1 MKKIISILG
10 STGSIGLST
19 LAIID
24 KKKNFFK
31 LNLLSSNKNFK
42 LICKQ
47 IKNYSPNFYVV
58 ANKKIFIKVKKK
70 FKKKKT
76 VILNN
81 FEFKK
86 LKIKND
92 ITVSAIPGI
101 KGLEPTIFMVKL
113 SKKILIA
120 NKESIICGWNL
131 IKKDALKNK
140 TKIVPV
146 DSEHFSI
153 FTFLKNHKLN
163 EIKKIYITA
172 SGGPFLNYKKKSI

>member
-76 VILNN
+76 EILNN
-81 FEFKK
+81 FELKK
-86 LKIKND
+86 
-92 ITVSAIPGI
+92 
-101 KGLEPTIFMVKL
+101 
-113 SKKILIA
+113 
-120 NKESIICGWNL
+120 
-131 IKKDALKNK
+131 
-140 TKIVPV
+140 
-146 DSEHFSI
+146 
-153 FTFLKNHKLN
+153 
-163 EIKKIYITA
+163 
-172 SGGPFLNYKKKSI
+172 